1 MKTKSTF
8 FTGATGSFE
17 QVTLKKW
24 KRFRI
29 LSGKSIGN
37 LTNIAPRIIGQR
49 IAMSKLGELAT
60 NAGSTIALGLAEFK
74 LKRSWWPM
82 FMSLNLGPAFD
93 FTDPEAPVFLPA
105 GLTVAKGSLG
115 ITVPA
120 IEAHSAT
127 GGSIDYTWPTL
138 LSGFQSDNDRMR
150 WIVLN
155 RTKGLYYSPDTL
167 IPRSNGEVEM
177 SGPPLSLE
185 TGDILDIWTFFIN
198 PNGSGVV
205 RSGNSYYTEVTVA
218 A

>member
-49 IAMSKLGELAT
+49 AAMSKLGEIAT
-60 NAGSTIALGLAEFK
+60 AAGTTIALGLAEFK

-82 FMSLNLGPAFD
+82 FMSLNLGSAFD
-93 FTDPEAPVFLPA
+93 FTDPEAPTFLP
-105 GLTVAKGSLG
+105 GNLTVAKGSLG
-115 ITVPA
+115 TTTAVVEIFN
-120 IEAHSAT
+120 S
-127 GGSIDYTWPTL
+127 GGGAVDYTWNTM

-155 RTKGLYYSPDTL
+155 RTKNLYYAPDTL
-167 IPRSNGEVEM
+167 ILRSAGNVEL
-177 SGPPLSLE
+177 SGPPIDME
-185 TGDILDIWTFFIN
+185 PGNIIDTWFFFIN
-198 PNGSGVV
+198 PSGSGVV
-205 RSGNSYYTEVTVA
+205 RSGNSYYATGVVPA
-218 A
+218 